1 MSLRIMMMINTV
13 IAGIFGVGFVLIPWQ
28 VQVVYGIQPTPALNY
43 VSELFGAAL
52 ISLAVLS
59 WSAKDLVESDVRRA
73 IVRALFLGDAI
84 GFVLALF
91 GQLSAVLNNFGWSVV
106 LIYLFLAVGFG
117 SFHFRKPAEKKSE
130 E

>member
-91 GQLSAVLNNFGWSVV
+91 GQLSLYTCFWLSASVLFILENLLRRNQKNN
-106 LIYLFLAVGFG
+106 
-117 SFHFRKPAEKKSE
+117 
-130 E
+130 